1 MSSIKTITL
10 ATIYENQ
17 GLKEDALKIYQD
29 ILELQRD
36 NEEARLGVARLSSNP
51 AHSLIDSSSLA
62 DPKWLEVFNHLS
74 DLEQN
79 KKFQEWL
86 LQWN

>member
-29 ILELQRD
+29 ILELQPD
-36 NEEARLGVARLSSNP
+36 NQEARLGVIRLSTNNTSTLANP
-51 AHSLIDSSSLA
+51 Q
-62 DPKWLEVFNHLS
+62 WLEVFAQLANPA
-74 DLEQN
+74 QN

>member
-29 ILELQRD
+29 ILDIQPD
-36 NEEARLGVARLSSNP
+36 NEEARLGVMRLSNEP
-51 AHSLIDSSSLA
+51 THSLA
-62 DPKWLEVFNHLS
+62 DPKWLEVFAHIT
-74 DLEQN
+74 DPKQN
-79 KKFQEWL
+79 QKFQEWL

>member
-29 ILELQRD
+29 ILELQPD
-36 NEEARLGVARLSSNP
+36 NEEARLGIARLGNAP
-51 AHSLIDSSSLA
+51 VQFVGDSE
-62 DPKWLEVFNHLS
+62 WLEVFNQITNPA
-74 DLEQN
+74 QN
-79 KKFQEWL
+79 QKFQEWL

>member
-29 ILELQRD
+29 ILDLQPD
-36 NEEARLGVARLSSNP
+36 NEEARLGVARLSTN
-51 AHSLIDSSSLA
+51 ATHSLA
-62 DPKWLEVFNHLS
+62 DSKWLELFNHIA
-74 DLEQN
+74 DPKQN
-79 KKFQEWL
+79 QKFQEWL

>member
-29 ILELQRD
+29 ILELQPD
-36 NEEARLGVARLSSNP
+36 NQEARLGVIRLSTNSTNT
-51 AHSLIDSSSLA
+51 LA
-62 DPKWLEVFNHLS
+62 DPQWLEVFAQFSNPT
-74 DLEQN
+74 QN

>member
-29 ILELQRD
+29 ILELQPD
-36 NEEARLGVARLSSNP
+36 NEEARLGVARLGNAP
-51 AHSLIDSSSLA
+51 AQF
-62 DPKWLEVFNHLS
+62 VGG
-74 DLEQN
+74 
-79 KKFQEWL
+79 
-86 LQWN
+86 